1 MEKFDLNKKIIKEE
15 KKDIEMN
22 KKLLLA
28 IGLLLTFGS
37 LSVFSAGVEELPA
50 LNSSGDK
57 EASSAKSTT
66 IDINSQRAYYP
77 NATTKSIAAKYKM
90 GNYSGCLQEIY
101 SLLKKEPSNAIA
113 YYYLALVNTHLN
125 NKAEA
130 VAAYE
135 KVIALH
141 PSQYLVDF
149 ATKGRDCLTD
159 GPACHPEAQQA
170 KKQEEQLDDLDKF
183 IRAPYGNGLSPELN
197 NEIRQQQL
205 TNIKETINK
214 KDNLENRDIQKIK
227 KFDNNKSEAEETIKI
242 AQVSDEEVLKAVNTL
257 KEAGLNVSVQS
268 SESNPYAQMS
278 QYQDPRMTEM
288 SMLLGGNN
296 NNNNNMM
303 NTVLP
308 MLMTQAQKGENVD
321 PRLMQAVMMNSMMS
335 DFSFAN
341 SNNNNN

>member
-1 MEKFDLNKKIIKEE
+1 
-15 KKDIEMN
+15 MN
-22 KKLLLA
+22 KKVLLA

-37 LSVFSAGVEELPA
+37 MSVFSAGVENLPP
-50 LNSSGDK
+50 LNGSGGS
-57 EASSAKSTT
+57 ASSSSSSTSTTT
-66 IDINSQRAYYP
+66 IDFNSQRAYYP

-101 SLLKKEPSNAIA
+101 SLLKKQPSNAVA
-113 YYYLALVNTHLN
+113 YYYLALVNTHLD
-125 NKAEA
+125 KKEEA
-130 VAAYE
+130 VAAYN
-135 KVIALH
+135 KVIALN
-141 PSQYLVDF
+141 PNQYLVNY
-149 ATKGRDCLTD
+149 ATKGRDCLTG
-159 GPACHPEAQQA
+159 GPACHPETQA
-170 KKQEEQLDDLDKF
+170 PKQEEQLDDLDKF

-197 NEIRQQQL
+197 NEVRQKQL
-205 TNIKETINK
+205 TTIKETINK
-214 KDNLENRDIQKIK
+214 KDNLENQDIQRIK

-257 KEAGLNVSVQS
+257 KEAGLNVSVQT
-268 SESNPYAQMS
+268 ENNPYAQMS
-278 QYQDPRMTEM
+278 QYQDPRMAEM
-288 SMLLGGNN
+288 TMLLGGNN

-341 SNNNNN
+341 SNNNNNY

>member
-1 MEKFDLNKKIIKEE
+1 MNKKI
-15 KKDIEMN
+15 
-22 KKLLLA
+22 LLA

-37 LSVFSAGVEELPA
+37 MSVFSAGVENLPP
-50 LNSSGDK
+50 LNGSGSS
-57 EASSAKSTT
+57 ASSSSTSTTTTT
-66 IDINSQRAYYP
+66 IDFNSQRAYYP

-90 GNYSGCLQEIY
+90 GNYSGCMQEIY
-101 SLLKKEPSNAIA
+101 SLLKKQPSNAVA
-113 YYYLALVNTHLN
+113 YYYLALVNTHLG
-125 NKAEA
+125 KKEEA
-130 VAAYE
+130 VAAYN
-135 KVIALH
+135 KVIALN
-141 PSQYLVDF
+141 PNQYLVNY

-159 GPACHPEAQQA
+159 GPACHPEAQA
-170 KKQEEQLDDLDKF
+170 TKQEEQLDDLDKF
-183 IRAPYGNGLSPELN
+183 IKAPYGNGLSPELN
-197 NEIRQQQL
+197 NEIRQKQL
-205 TNIKETINK
+205 TNIKETINQ
-214 KDNLENRDIQKIK
+214 KDNLENKDIQRIK

-257 KEAGLNVSVQS
+257 KEAGLNVSVQT
-268 SESNPYAQMS
+268 ENSNPYAQMS
-278 QYQDPRMTEM
+278 QYQDPRMAEM

-341 SNNNNN
+341 SNNNNNY

>member
-1 MEKFDLNKKIIKEE
+1 
-15 KKDIEMN
+15 MN

-28 IGLLLTFGS
+28 VGLLLTFGS
-37 LSVFSAGVEELPA
+37 LSVFSAGVDSLPP
-50 LNSSGDK
+50 LNGA
-57 EASSAKSTT
+57 ASSASSSSSSSSTSSSSAT
-66 IDINSQRAYYP
+66 IDFNSQRAYYP

-101 SLLKKEPSNAIA
+101 SLLKKQPSNAVA

-125 NKAEA
+125 KKDEA

-141 PSQYLVDF
+141 PNQYLIDY
-149 ATKGRDCLTD
+149 ATKGRDCLTG
-159 GPACHPEAQQA
+159 GPACHPETQQP
-170 KKQEEQLDDLDKF
+170 KQEEQLDDLDKF

-197 NEIRQQQL
+197 NEIRQKQL
-205 TNIKETINK
+205 TNIKETINQ
-214 KDNLENRDIQKIK
+214 KDTLENQDIQRIK

-242 AQVSDEEVLKAVNTL
+242 AQVSDEDVLKAIDTL
-257 KEAGLNVSVQS
+257 KEAGVNVTVQS
-268 SESNPYAQMS
+268 ENNPYAQMS

-288 SMLLGGNN
+288 SMLLGGN

-341 SNNNNN
+341 SNNNNNY